1 MQQPTAGAIGIAN
14 WTKVD
19 VLTPYQRLTGEMQIR
34 GRMRE
39 TLNDQESLF
48 HMRNVSAEPLL
59 PGAVQLNGVPEGL
72 FNKALIGGIRTIDPE
87 PPPLDQSMETIRRY
101 AMYQAAEFMVSGF
114 AEFAKAASPEMH
126 TELLLKGRFFQMF
139 DVTVTVIGVAGKSWA
154 QPNIWANR
162 DHMLALFLG

>member
-72 FNKALIGGIRTIDPE
+72 FNKALVGGIRTIDPE
-87 PPPLDQSMETIRRY
+87 PPPVDPQMETIRRY

-154 QPNIWANR
+154 HPNIWANR

>member
-72 FNKALIGGIRTIDPE
+72 FNKALIGGIRTIDAE
-87 PPPLDQSMETIRRY
+87 PPPPDQPEVTRRY
-101 AMYQAAEFMVSGF
+101 AMFQAGAFMVTGAAEFP
-114 AEFAKAASPEMH
+114 KALEPKMHGEM
-126 TELLLKGRFFQMF
+126 LMK
-139 DVTVTVIGVAGKSWA
+139 
-154 QPNIWANR
+154 N
-162 DHMLALFLG
+162 

>member
-1 MQQPTAGAIGIAN
+1 MQQPTAGAIGTAN
-14 WTKVD
+14 WAKVD
-19 VLTPYQRLTGEMQIR
+19 VLTPYQRMTAEMQIR

-87 PPPLDQSMETIRRY
+87 PPPIDQALETIRRY
-101 AMYQAAEFMVSGF
+101 AMYQAAQFMVTGF

-126 TELLLKGRFFQMF
+126 TEILLKGRFFQLF
-139 DVTVTVIGVAGKSWA
+139 DVTVTVIGVAGRTWTA
-154 QPNIWANR
+154 ANIWANR

>member
-1 MQQPTAGAIGIAN
+1 MQHPTGGALTASN
-14 WTKVD
+14 WAKVD
-19 VLTPYQRLTGEMQIR
+19 VLTAYQRLTGEMQVR

-59 PGAVQLNGVPEGL
+59 PGAVQLNGVPEGV
-72 FNKALIGGIRTIDPE
+72 FNKSLIGGIRTIEQE
-87 PPPLDQSMETIRRY
+87 PPPLDQALETIRRY
-101 AMYQAAEFMVSGF
+101 AMYQASEFMVTGF

-126 TELLLKGRFFQMF
+126 TELLLKGRFFQLF
-139 DVTVTVIGVAGKSWA
+139 DVTVTVIGVPGKSWT

-162 DHMLALFLG
+162 DHMVSLFLG